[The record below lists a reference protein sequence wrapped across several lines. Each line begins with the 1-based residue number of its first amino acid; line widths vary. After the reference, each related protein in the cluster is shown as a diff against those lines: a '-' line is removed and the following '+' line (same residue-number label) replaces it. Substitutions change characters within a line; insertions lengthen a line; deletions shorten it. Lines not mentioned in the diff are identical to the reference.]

1 MRAHIYTVVRAI
13 QHLSTLAPPHSP
25 MPELSSELP
34 SLARKSPEI
43 SRQGLHPDLSN
54 HDLDKKESDADV
66 EVQPS
71 ASSPINVDEF
81 PDGGFRAWAVVFGV
95 RTFSLIR

>member
-1 MRAHIYTVVRAI
+1 
-13 QHLSTLAPPHSP
+13 
-25 MPELSSELP
+25 MPELLSEPP

-43 SRQGLHPDLSN
+43 SMQGLHPVLSN
-54 HDLDKKESDADV
+54 HDLDKKDTDGDV

-71 ASSPINVDEF
+71 ASSPVNADEF

-95 RTFSLIR
+95 RTFSSIQ